1 MFTEIFDG
9 TQSCRTILTPPSA
22 FSPKNRTENN
32 NRSQP
37 FFVMNFYDFGL
48 GSCWCSKVCFPRA
61 KMSGYLPRSV
71 RPPAMTLSQL
81 KDLARGMLQFD
92 DPLLRK
98 GYANCFELCGQSPSF
113 RDGFK
118 QRGMVCVSF
127 DCRILVASILIGFS
141 FGNWTQRSQEGGW
154 LRNPRIVPINCHI

>member
-1 MFTEIFDG
+1 M
-9 TQSCRTILTPPSA
+9 ILDWA
-22 FSPKNRTENN
+22 AVGAQRFVSPGQKC
-32 NRSQP
+32 Q
-37 FFVMNFYDFGL
+37 DA
-48 GSCWCSKVCFPRA
+48 C
-61 KMSGYLPRSV
+61 PRSV

-92 DPLLRK
+92 DPLLRE

-141 FGNWTQRSQEGGW
+141 FGN
-154 LRNPRIVPINCHI
+154 